1 MVLTFA
7 AFRSVVPVPEME
19 RLAASI
25 VGPVNVTT
33 PAVLS
38 AKEMSPIGPLVPVP
52 MLPPKPMLPVP
63 LLTERFSTVALL
75 LSIVELKVIGL
86 LVDVKVSFAASSAG
100 PV

>member
-38 AKEMSPIGPLVPVP
+38 AKEMSPIAPLTVP